1 MHYWSFWLCF
11 YIAFC
16 FNLVVLLLFLFMA
29 LGEQIGVRDT
39 FLALDRAFD
48 DLMIEIGI

>member
-1 MHYWSFWLCF
+1 
-11 YIAFC
+11 
-16 FNLVVLLLFLFMA
+16 LVVLVALLLCGLFQFGCSAFVLFMA